1 MISVSDAR
9 KNILADQALMPSEL
23 VSLNEALG
31 RVLAEDIVARRSQP
45 PISVS
50 AMDGYA
56 VIAKDVEHTPVTLQV
71 IDTIAAGRTPTKSIK
86 TGEAIR
92 IFTGAPIPQGADA
105 VVIQEN
111 TDKHGDNIIVKESV
125 TTGRYIRPEGLD
137 FKQGST
143 LLTTGKVLTSR
154 DVGLIAAMNVSW
166 VKVKRRPIVAIIATG
181 DEIVLPGEN
190 KKSSDI
196 VSSNTFALAGLI
208 NVSGGTALTLGIAK
222 DEIQSIR
229 DISEGAQGA
238 DILVTTGGASV
249 GEHDLIQSALTEIGL
264 KIKFWKIAMR
274 PGKPLIYGR
283 LNNIP
288 MLGFPGNPVSSM
300 VCAILFLKP
309 VLAAMLGLAEIEP
322 KLENGLLGKELEKND
337 HREEYLRATISID
350 ERGNK
355 IITPFPVQ
363 DSSMFSRL
371 AMSDCLLVRP
381 PNAEKASIND
391 SVSYIDL
398 NTGMLK
404 I

>member
-9 KNILADQALMPSEL
+9 KYILADQALMPSEL
-23 VSLNEALG
+23 VSLNVALG

-208 NVSGGTALTLGIAK
+208 NASGGTALTLGIAK

-391 SVSYIDL
+391 TVSYIDL

>member
-1 MISVSDAR
+1 M
-9 KNILADQALMPSEL
+9 
-23 VSLNEALG
+23 
-31 RVLAEDIVARRSQP
+31 
-45 PISVS
+45 
-50 AMDGYA
+50 
-56 VIAKDVEHTPVTLQV
+56 
-71 IDTIAAGRTPTKSIK
+71 
-86 TGEAIR
+86 
-92 IFTGAPIPQGADA
+92 
-105 VVIQEN
+105 
-111 TDKHGDNIIVKESV
+111 
-125 TTGRYIRPEGLD
+125 
-137 FKQGST
+137 
-143 LLTTGKVLTSR
+143 
-154 DVGLIAAMNVSW
+154 
-166 VKVKRRPIVAIIATG
+166 
-181 DEIVLPGEN
+181 
-190 KKSSDI
+190 
-196 VSSNTFALAGLI
+196 
-208 NVSGGTALTLGIAK
+208 
-222 DEIQSIR
+222 
-229 DISEGAQGA
+229 
-238 DILVTTGGASV
+238 VTTGGASV

-300 VCAILFLKP
+300 VCAILFLTP

-391 SVSYIDL
+391 TVSYIDL